1 MTHEKD
7 IALALKVFSKS
18 NLGAA
23 FVSQDKI
30 ASEIIS
36 HRPVKLTDHYAKKL
50 SLTLPKV
57 IKPKTMYMING
68 GLELRYIFMML
79 SEDEKESVLL
89 LGPYLNKQISD
100 EEIEKMR
107 SEFGVPGDMSK
118 YFREYYLSIPVLKD
132 GNPVL
137 LIIDSLCE
145 EMWETSSYA
154 IVKCRE
160 VQEPLSID
168 EREQAGEGHLNDV
181 LVNIQAIEKR
191 YSFENDM
198 INAVAKGQL
207 QLEKII
213 LSMFS
218 ANMFEKRSNDTLR
231 NAKNYCI
238 ILNTLLRKAAEN
250 GGVHPIHIDKISGE
264 FALKI
269 ESMNDF
275 EQVGPNMVEMFR
287 TYCRLVRKHSVM
299 KYSSAV
305 RKAILVIESD
315 ISSEIS
321 VSELAKSQGLSLGY
335 FSTLFKKET
344 GKSVSDFIREKRMKR
359 ASHLLRTTD
368 LQIQT
373 VAEKCGILDLRYF
386 SKLFKREYGV
396 PPKQYR
402 EQNTVIQKNI
412 EE

>member
-1 MTHEKD
+1 MQTAK
-7 IALALKVFSKS
+7 
-18 NLGAA
+18 
-23 FVSQDKI
+23 
-30 ASEIIS
+30 
-36 HRPVKLTDHYAKKL
+36 YAKTHDMRL
-50 SLTLPKV
+50 NCLNTHGF
-57 IKPKTMYMING
+57 IERMDM
-68 GLELRYIFMML
+68 LEKRLNMSEYAIIFMNVKNFRTINARVGFVKGNQVL
-79 SEDEKESVLL
+79 YTIVDILNSILKGDEFFCCMGGDNFFVFLRKANLQKNIDI
-89 LGPYLNKQISD
+89 LNNIKCTIEANDKDVIFTISFRMGIY
-100 EEIEKMR
+100 EI
-107 SEFGVPGDMSK
+107 
-118 YFREYYLSIPVLKD
+118 
-132 GNPVL
+132 
-137 LIIDSLCE
+137 
-145 EMWETSSYA
+145 
-154 IVKCRE
+154 
-160 VQEPLSID
+160 
-168 EREQAGEGHLNDV
+168 
-181 LVNIQAIEKR
+181 
-191 YSFENDM
+191 ENDM
-198 INAVAKGQL
+198 INAVSKGQL

>member
-1 MTHEKD
+1 M
-7 IALALKVFSKS
+7 A
-18 NLGAA
+18 
-23 FVSQDKI
+23 
-30 ASEIIS
+30 
-36 HRPVKLTDHYAKKL
+36 
-50 SLTLPKV
+50 
-57 IKPKTMYMING
+57 
-68 GLELRYIFMML
+68 
-79 SEDEKESVLL
+79 
-89 LGPYLNKQISD
+89 
-100 EEIEKMR
+100 
-107 SEFGVPGDMSK
+107 FGVPENMAK
-118 YFREYYLSIPVLKD
+118 YFYEYYSSIPVLKD
-132 GNPVL
+132 GNTLLL
-137 LIIDSLCE
+137 LIDGLCE
-145 EMWETSSYA
+145 QIWETSSFA
-154 IVKCRE
+154 IVRCRE
-160 VQEPLSID
+160 AQVPLSID
-168 EREQAGEGHLNDV
+168 ERKSMGDGHLNDV

-191 YSFENDM
+191 YAFENEM
-198 INAVAKGQL
+198 ISAVSKGQI

-213 LSMFS
+213 SSTFS
-218 ANMFEKRSNDTLR
+218 AEMFEKRSIDALR

-269 ESMNDF
+269 ESMSSI
-275 EQVGPNMVEMFR
+275 EQVGPNMIEMFL
-287 TYCRLVRKHSVM
+287 TYCHLVRKHSVM

-305 RKAILVIESD
+305 RKAILIIESD

-335 FSTLFKKET
+335 FSTIFKKET
-344 GKSVSDFIREKRMKR
+344 GKSVSDFIRGKRMKR

-368 LQIQT
+368 VQIQT

-402 EQNTVIQKNI
+402 EQHTVMQKNI

>member
-1 MTHEKD
+1 MNREKD
-7 IALALKVFSKS
+7 IALALKVFFKS
-18 NLGAA
+18 NLGFA
-23 FVSQDKI
+23 FIRAEDLCEK
-30 ASEIIS
+30 IIS
-36 HRPVKLTDHYAKKL
+36 YRPVKRVDGDVETLRQM
-50 SLTLPKV
+50 LPKS
-57 IKPKTMYMING
+57 IKPKTMYMLND
-68 GLELRYIFMML
+68 GLELRYIFMII
-79 SEDEKESVLL
+79 SESADESILL
-89 LGPYLNKQISD
+89 LGPYLNRRISE

-107 SEFGVPGDMSK
+107 LAFNVPEDMSK
-118 YFREYYLSIPVLKD
+118 YFHEYYSSIPVLKD
-132 GNPVL
+132 GSHLLL
-137 LIIDSLCE
+137 LIDGLCE
-145 EMWETSSYA
+145 QIWDTSSFA

-160 VQEPLSID
+160 AQAPLSID
-168 EREQAGEGHLNDV
+168 EREPTGDGRLNEV

-191 YSFENDM
+191 YAFENEM
-198 INAVAKGQL
+198 INAVSKGQI

-213 LSMFS
+213 SSTFS
-218 ANMFEKRSNDTLR
+218 ADMFEKRSIDALR

-264 FALKI
+264 FAFKI

-305 RKAILVIESD
+305 RNAILIIESD

-321 VSELAKSQGLSLGY
+321 VSELAHSQGLSLGY
-335 FSTLFKKET
+335 FSTVFRKET

-368 LQIQT
+368 AQIQT

-386 SKLFKREYGV
+386 SKLFKREYGI
-396 PPKQYR
+396 PPKLYR

>member
-1 MTHEKD
+1 MAYEKD

-18 NLGAA
+18 NLGFA
-23 FVSQDKI
+23 FVSRDRL
-30 ASEIIS
+30 AAEIVS
-36 HRPVKLTDHYAKKL
+36 HRPVKLMDGDAERL
-50 SLTLPKV
+50 NLILPEN
-57 IKPKTMYMING
+57 IKSKTMYLLND
-68 GLELRYIFMML
+68 GLELRYIFMTV
-79 SEDEKESVLL
+79 SEGEKESILL
-89 LGPYLNKQISD
+89 LGPYLNQRIA
-100 EEIEKMR
+100 EEDAEKIR
-107 SEFGVPGDMSK
+107 LKFNVPEDMSK
-118 YFREYYLSIPVLKD
+118 YFHEYYSSIPVLKD
-132 GNPVL
+132 GSHLLL
-137 LIIDSLCE
+137 LIDGLCE
-145 EMWETSSYA
+145 QIWDTSSFA

-160 VQEPLSID
+160 AQAPLLID
-168 EREQAGEGHLNDV
+168 EREPTGDGRLNEV

-191 YSFENDM
+191 YAFENEM
-198 INAVAKGQL
+198 INAVSKGQI

-213 LSMFS
+213 SSTFS
-218 ANMFEKRSNDTLR
+218 ADMFEKRSIDALR

-264 FALKI
+264 FAFKI

-275 EQVGPNMVEMFR
+275 EQVGPNMLEMFR

-305 RKAILVIESD
+305 RNAILIIESD

-321 VSELAKSQGLSLGY
+321 VSELAHSQGLSLGY
-335 FSTLFKKET
+335 FSTVFRKET

-368 LQIQT
+368 AQIQT

-386 SKLFKREYGV
+386 SKLFKREYGI
-396 PPKQYR
+396 PPKLYR